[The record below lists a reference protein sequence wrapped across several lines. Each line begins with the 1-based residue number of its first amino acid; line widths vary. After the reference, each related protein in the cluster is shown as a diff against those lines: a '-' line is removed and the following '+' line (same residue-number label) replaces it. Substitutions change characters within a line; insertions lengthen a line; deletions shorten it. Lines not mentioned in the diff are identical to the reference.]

1 MVTDHI
7 RKGARPHLYI
17 EEWMDSRG
25 LNDERLAGRL
35 GVDRVTV
42 TRWRDPEK
50 QHRLNP
56 PKIAAIAEALD
67 IQPHQLWQ
75 PPTRPSL
82 DALLHDASDEVVQ
95 RAASVIELTFKT
107 GTR

>member
-1 MVTDHI
+1 MVTDRI

-17 EEWMDSRG
+17 EEWMAFRG
-25 LNDERLAGRL
+25 LNDERMAGRI

-56 PKIAAIAEALD
+56 PKIASIADALD

-82 DALLHDASDEVVQ
+82 DAMLQDASDEDVQ